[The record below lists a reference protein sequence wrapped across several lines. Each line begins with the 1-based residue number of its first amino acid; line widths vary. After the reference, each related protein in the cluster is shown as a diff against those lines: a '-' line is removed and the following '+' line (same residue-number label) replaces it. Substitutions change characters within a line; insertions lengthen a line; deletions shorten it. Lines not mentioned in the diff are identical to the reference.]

1 MKKDDIK
8 LFQLGKS
15 YRSNFNTTYR
25 VEAIQ
30 RLDKDTFT
38 FAVRLIQTGFS
49 MIHIKYD
56 EIFQTCILTESSE
69 LAEVIFMPHGEILY
83 ASNLVD
89 DEDCSKE
96 DAILDKDIQVKLF
109 ETNQVYRTAHGKYVK
124 VLEVNRKVE
133 PACVKVQF
141 INTMMQPIAN
151 PSEMYAMPIMENYI
165 HYETILLPVDDSVSS
180 LDKAGLDVTEQ
191 ADNGIH
197 LQEPCEEDHE
207 DCRYEEEMYGDIDYD
222 DLIDQLIRDYHRY
235 KSRIDYIEHIAKK
248 FDIDLED

>member
-1 MKKDDIK
+1 MKNDDIK
-8 LFQLGKS
+8 LFQLGKT

-30 RLDKDTFT
+30 RLDKDPFT

-49 MIHIKYD
+49 MIHVKYD
-56 EIFQTCILTESSE
+56 EIFQTCRHLESSVIQ
-69 LAEVIFMPHGEILY
+69 EVIYMTQGEVLC

-89 DEDCSKE
+89 NKNNSKE
-96 DAILDKDIQVKLF
+96 DAILDHDIQVKLF

-124 VLEVNRKVE
+124 VLEVDRKVE
-133 PACVKVQF
+133 PACVNVQF

-151 PSEMYAMPIMENYI
+151 PSEMYATPIIENYI

-180 LDKAGLDVTEQ
+180 LDKVGLDVTEQ

-197 LQEPCEEDHE
+197 LLEPREDDYE
-207 DCRYEEEMYGDIDYD
+207 DYRYEEEMYGDSECD
-222 DLIDQLIRDYHRY
+222 DLVDQLIRDYHRY

-248 FDIDLED
+248 FDIELDD

>member
-1 MKKDDIK
+1 MKNDDIK
-8 LFQLGKS
+8 LFQLGKM

-30 RLDKDTFT
+30 RLDKDPFT

-49 MIHIKYD
+49 MVHIKYD
-56 EIFQTCILTESSE
+56 EIFQTCRLTESSE

-96 DAILDKDIQVKLF
+96 EAILDKDIQVKLF
-109 ETNQVYRTAHGKYVK
+109 ETNQVYRTAHRKYVK

-141 INTMMQPIAN
+141 INTMTQPIAN
-151 PSEMYAMPIMENYI
+151 PSEMYATPIMENYI

-180 LDKAGLDVTEQ
+180 LDKVDLYVTAQ

-197 LQEPCEEDHE
+197 LLKPREDDYE
-207 DCRYEEEMYGDIDYD
+207 DYRYEEEMYGDIEYD
-222 DLIDQLIRDYHRY
+222 DLVDQLIRDYHRY

-248 FDIDLED
+248 FDIELDD